1 VSIQD
6 KLKELGIELPPPPQ
20 AVGSYLPA
28 VRTGNQLFV
37 SGQLPMV
44 DGKLIAEEIVG
55 DSVTDKTAVD
65 AMRRATLNSL
75 AVADAFGGGLD
86 NIARVLRVV
95 GYVACTPSFKAQPA
109 ITNGAS
115 DLLVEIFGEAGK
127 HARAAVGVCAL
138 PLGSPVELEV
148 LYELKA

>member
-1 VSIQD
+1 MSIKD
-6 KLKELGIELPPPPQ
+6 RLKELGIELPPAPQ

-28 VRTGNQLFV
+28 VRSGNQLFV

-44 DGKLIAEEIVG
+44 DGKLIAEGIVG
-55 DSVTDKTAVD
+55 DRVAEQDAAA
-65 AMRRATLNSL
+65 AMRRAALNSL

-86 NIARVLRVV
+86 NISRILRVV
-95 GYVACTPSFKAQPA
+95 GYVACTSSFKAQPA
-109 ITNGAS
+109 VTNGAS